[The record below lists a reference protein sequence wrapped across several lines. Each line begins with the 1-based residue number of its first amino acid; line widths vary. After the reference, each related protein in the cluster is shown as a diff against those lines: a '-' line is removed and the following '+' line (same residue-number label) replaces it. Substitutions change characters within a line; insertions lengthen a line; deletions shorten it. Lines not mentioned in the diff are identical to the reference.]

1 MSHPVATPS
10 TQPYRLPLYG
20 VDTML
25 FVYHFENHPRFGP
38 AASRILEAAERGRLR
53 LVTSVLTL
61 MEVLVV
67 PKREGQD
74 ELCRRYH
81 ELLTSFPQ
89 LTMLPVDPTIAEV
102 ASELRATYPVR
113 TPDALHLATA
123 IVAGA
128 EAFVTADQRLPKIAA
143 MRVIGIDQAIV

>member
-1 MSHPVATPS
+1 MTLPAAASPRQIPV
-10 TQPYRLPLYG
+10 YG

-25 FVYHFENHPRFGP
+25 FVYHFEGHSQFGP
-38 AASRILEAAERGRLR
+38 WAARLLQAAEHDRLR

-67 PKREGQD
+67 PKRERQEQLCQRYR
-74 ELCRRYH
+74 ELFA
-81 ELLTSFPQ
+81 SFPQ
-89 LTMLPVDPTIAEV
+89 LTVLAIDQSIAEV
-102 ASELRATYPVR
+102 ASDLRATYTLR

-128 EAFVTADQRLPKIAA
+128 DAFVTEDRRLSNISAIQ
-143 MRVIGIDQAIV
+143 VIGISQAVN

>member
-1 MSHPVATPS
+1 MTPPAAASPRQIPV
-10 TQPYRLPLYG
+10 YG

-25 FVYHFENHPRFGP
+25 FVYHFEEHAQFGP
-38 AASRILEAAERGRLR
+38 AATRLLQAAEHDQLR

-67 PKREGQD
+67 PKRERQ
-74 ELCRRYH
+74 EQLCRRYR
-81 ELLTSFPQ
+81 ELFASFPQ
-89 LTMLPVDPTIAEV
+89 LTVLPIDESIAEV
-102 ASELRATYPVR
+102 ASDLRATHTLR

-128 EAFVTADQRLPKIAA
+128 EAFVTEDRRLSSIAA
-143 MRVIGIDQAIV
+143 IRVIGILQAVS